1 MNTIKF
7 QKFDS
12 LVEELAYTKKTRMP
26 NPTLISGF
34 EDIIAHIKQQEQR
47 IMNLEQNEKVREAR
61 VQELYLENKKL
72 KEENEEL
79 DNEKENLEEH
89 LRDLQYDHDELEE
102 ENEKLEEE
110 NKKFKAD
117 EQMKLSAVEAMKI
130 GMEHKWDQKEKEW
143 VSEEEYEER
152 YGEENDP
159 EQYGEAML
167 KSGFKNK
174 QEYQEWLKNTP
185 KEGIDY

>member
-1 MNTIKF
+1 ML

-12 LVEELAYTKKTRMP
+12 LVEGFTIHKKEKRKEKKIYKKKRMS

-47 IMNLEQNEKVREAR
+47 IMNLEENEKVREAR
-61 VQELYLENKKL
+61 VQELYLENQKL
-72 KEENEEL
+72 KEDQEM
-79 DNEKENLEEH
+79 
-89 LRDLQYDHDELEE
+89 Y
-102 ENEKLEEE
+102 
-110 NKKFKAD
+110 
-117 EQMKLSAVEAMKI
+117 LSAVEAMKI

-152 YGEENDP
+152 YGEEEWLKKAVENDP
-159 EQYGEAML
+159 EQYGEAMARENF
-167 KSGFKNK
+167 KSEE
-174 QEYQEWLKNTP
+174 EYQEWLKNTP